1 MSPPPIHN
9 ETPDKKPSQVVAS
22 TNNKRKQDL
31 STSVRELG
39 QRARQRLEE
48 ERSKR
53 PEIVVLKQPAPLPP
67 TRQPKSAPKLVS
79 AVAAQPKGP
88 APDSAPKEKS
98 SVLRVDGLPEQCT
111 PEMIRRFFSGFEPDR
126 IVILPTLDLEF
137 IEWGETEVPTER
149 VLVKFPSAPIAV
161 AASQRSYEHIFQDD
175 EKFAIKLSLVP
186 KHTGIYLLQ
195 NLAIDGVSGEH
206 LSATRERI
214 ESNTQ
219 SRILHLL
226 WTLAIREL
234 NIDAQEWLDNT
245 SYPWKRSLSDF
256 YDNLV
261 DIEDYRGR
269 LTKELNHI
277 ERAGG
282 MLQVQAGDPQLLLS
296 DATVRFFHT
305 ACNQLCKQIETAS
318 NLILMARYESQR
330 PSE

>member
-1 MSPPPIHN
+1 MSSPPTHN
-9 ETPDKKPSQVVAS
+9 EIPDKKPNQAAGGTS
-22 TNNKRKQDL
+22 NKRKQDL
-31 STSVRELG
+31 SSSVRKLG

-48 ERSKR
+48 QRSNR
-53 PEIVVLKQPAPLPP
+53 REIVILNQPAPLPP
-67 TRQPKSAPKLVS
+67 TRQPKSAPKPTS
-79 AVAAQPKGP
+79 AVATQPK
-88 APDSAPKEKS
+88 AVTLASKEKS

-137 IEWGETEVPTER
+137 REWGETEVPLER

-161 AASQRSYEHIFQDD
+161 AASQRSYEHMLQDD
-175 EKFAIKLSLVP
+175 EKFTIKLSLVP

-195 NLAIDGVSGEH
+195 NLAIDGVSGEY
-206 LSATRERI
+206 LSTTRERI
-214 ESNTQ
+214 ESETQ

-226 WTLAIREL
+226 WTLTIREL

-245 SYPWKRSLSDF
+245 SYPWKRTVSDF

-261 DIEDYRGR
+261 DLEDFRER
-269 LTKELNHI
+269 LSKELDSI

-282 MLQVQAGDPQLLLS
+282 MLQVQCGDPQLLLS
-296 DATVRFFHT
+296 DAVVRFFHT
-305 ACNQLCKQIETAS
+305 ARKNLSEEIEAAS

-330 PSE
+330 PAE